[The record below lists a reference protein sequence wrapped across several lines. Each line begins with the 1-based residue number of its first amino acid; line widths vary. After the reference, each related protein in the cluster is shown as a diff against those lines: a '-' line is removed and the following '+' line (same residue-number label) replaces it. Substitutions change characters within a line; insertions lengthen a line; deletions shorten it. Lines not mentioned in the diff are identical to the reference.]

1 VRLPRFEFETSLA
14 LSETLASLGMP
25 AAFDGGSADFGGM
38 VEGDDGSLSLDEAYH
53 EAYVAVD
60 ETGTEAAATGGAVID
75 SSNSV
80 PFDLTFDRPFIF
92 CIRDRRTDTVVFLG
106 RVVDAGTA

>member
-25 AAFDGGSADFGGM
+25 AAFDGGSGDFGGM
-38 VEGDDGSLSLDEAYH
+38 VEGGDGSLSLD